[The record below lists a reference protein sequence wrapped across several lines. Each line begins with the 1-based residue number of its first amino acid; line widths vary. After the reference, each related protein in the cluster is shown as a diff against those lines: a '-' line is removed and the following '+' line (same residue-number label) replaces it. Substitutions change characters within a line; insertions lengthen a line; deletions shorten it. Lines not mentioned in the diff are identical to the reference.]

1 MKFVNKLSVISLVV
15 LMFSFMNVANAAD
28 AAPPPAIAA
37 ACKGTRVAACNEIKG
52 KSQCES
58 SNHFEVY
65 NGKGRQCAWYK
76 SGVYCADSG
85 GGCNPLLPTENNNT
99 PPATVTNQVK

>member
-1 MKFVNKLSVISLVV
+1 MKFVNKLSVLSLVV
-15 LMFSFMNVANAAD
+15 LMFSFMNVAQAAD
-28 AAPPPAIAA
+28 AAPRP

-65 NGKGRQCAWYK
+65 NANGRQCAWYK

-85 GGCNPLLPTENNNT
+85 GDCNPLFHTEN
-99 PPATVTNQVK
+99 PPPPSVTNESKK